1 MILLTDHLNTRKLIK
16 IITGRMITIAS
27 SSGTPIIPSTMP
39 NTNDPP
45 NPATAPTNMYR
56 NHHNNTVLF
65 FINYSVAKV
74 SELIEGASGTV
85 TKVLNLGSNHT

>member
-1 MILLTDHLNTRKLIK
+1 
-16 IITGRMITIAS
+16 MITIAT
-27 SSGTPIIPSTMP
+27 SSGTPIIPSTSAD
-39 NTNDPP
+39 TNDAP

-65 FINYSVAKV
+65 FINYSVAKLP
-74 SELIEGASGTV
+74 ELIEGVSGTV

>member
-1 MILLTDHLNTRKLIK
+1 
-16 IITGRMITIAS
+16 MITIAT
-27 SSGTPIIPSTMP
+27 SSGTPIIPSTSAD
-39 NTNDPP
+39 TNDAP

-74 SELIEGASGTV
+74 SSSGKSGPNTG
-85 TKVLNLGSNHT
+85 VLN